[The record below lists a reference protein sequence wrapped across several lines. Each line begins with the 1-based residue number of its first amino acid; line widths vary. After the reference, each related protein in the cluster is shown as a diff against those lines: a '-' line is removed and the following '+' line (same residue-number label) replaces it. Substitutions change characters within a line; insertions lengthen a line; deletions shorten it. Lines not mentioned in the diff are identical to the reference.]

1 MAFSILSSLP
11 PFLQRRISLLLFIEV
26 IFIIRLTKKYVII
39 MGSFYILTD
48 YSASTFA
55 TFASNSSRHSLTK
68 PSPSNSLRSYFSE
81 LLSILVILFIPRA
94 KLQRK
99 ILIDKY
105 FREFFLG
112 NIRRNNY
119 LCKKLRFTKIH
130 Y

>member
-1 MAFSILSSLP
+1 MQVYKTYITPPYVSFSKKI
-11 PFLQRRISLLLFIEV
+11 
-26 IFIIRLTKKYVII
+26 IFITRHTKKYVII
-39 MGSFYILTD
+39 MVSFYILTD

-68 PSPSNSLRSYFSE
+68 PSPSNSSRSYFFE
-81 LLSILVILFIPRA
+81 FLSILVILFISRA

-112 NIRRNNY
+112 DIRRNNY
-119 LCKKLRFTKIH
+119 LCKEMRFGNNRCQ
-130 Y
+130 